1 MKVHNKGTIRVELT
15 DLETQSKIKQ
25 TFSNVKADQPD
36 EAVLALSGIVASLT
50 KGAAEVAGT
59 YQTIEYQMLQD

>member
-15 DLETQSKIKQ
+15 DLETQSTIKQ

-36 EAVLALSGIVASLT
+36 ETVLALSGIVASLT
-50 KGAAEVAGT
+50 KGATEVAGT

>member
-15 DLETQSKIKQ
+15 DLETQSTIKQ

-36 EAVLALSGIVASLT
+36 EVVLALSGIVASLT